1 LHEPKLHLRQFWP
14 EATVHL
20 NYRPDIDGLRAI
32 AIVFVLMFHAAPAA
46 LPGGFIGVDMFFV
59 ISGYLITRMILVDL
73 ARRSFSL
80 LAFYGRRIR
89 RLFPAL
95 IIVIAAV
102 WLFGHVGDGNVHVNV
117 TGVAP
122 DDERIDDAVFRLV
135 ASSGGSIS
143 AEHGIGTAK
152 KRWLALARS
161 PAEISAFRAIKGAL
175 DPGGILNP
183 NVLVAPPASATTA
196 RGTTPT

>member
-1 LHEPKLHLRQFWP
+1 MSFHPKGRANASFPGPLWCGASNVAERPNSSLRKVGGSSLHEPKLHLRQFWP

-46 LPGGFIGVDMFFV
+46 LPGGFIGVDIFFV

-73 ARRSFSL
+73 ARRSFSF

-95 IIVIAAV
+95 IIVIATI
-102 WLFGHVGDGNVHVNV
+102 WLLGWFCFFPQQYASLGRHIVAGAGFASNLLSNAEVGYF
-117 TGVAP
+117 
-122 DDERIDDAVFRLV
+122 DA
-135 ASSGGSIS
+135 
-143 AEHGIGTAK
+143 
-152 KRWLALARS
+152 
-161 PAEISAFRAIKGAL
+161 
-175 DPGGILNP
+175 
-183 NVLVAPPASATTA
+183 PASTSRFCTC
-196 RGTTPT
+196 GLSV